1 MTSLLRPTRILAV
14 IVVSAALTAAVLWL
28 LPSDDYLL
36 LPDPAHPVAPLVRV
50 PGESSR
56 PVQPG
61 GIYFVDVIIRRAK
74 LLERIFPG
82 IHSGASLV
90 PSRQVNPP
98 GVNDSV
104 RRQADLRE
112 MRRSQSI
119 AAAVAL
125 RALGYKV
132 VARPTGI
139 LVSQVFADAP
149 AVGKLIPTDIIEAV
163 DGVRVRTPAALR
175 RQMRKHRPGDVV
187 RFTVRRQDELRV
199 VVVKTVA
206 DPSSRTRAIVGIRI
220 EQSADIKLPIK
231 VTIDA
236 GGVGG
241 PSAGLAFALDVME
254 ELGRDVD
261 RGYKVAATGEIE
273 LDGSIGPIGG
283 IRQKAIGAQKGGV
296 DVFLVPAG
304 DNARDARRHAGDV
317 RVIAVQSFPQALRAL
332 ATLPRKV

>member
-1 MTSLLRPTRILAV
+1 MSSKRVTQVLALIVAAAV
-14 IVVSAALTAAVLWL
+14 ISVGLLWL
-28 LPSDDYLL
+28 LPSNDYLL

-50 PGESSR
+50 PGER
-56 PVQPG
+56 KQPVDQG

-74 LLERIFPG
+74 LFERLFPG

-90 PSRQVNPP
+90 PETLINPP
-98 GVNDSV
+98 GVNDSA

-125 RALGYKV
+125 RELGYKV
-132 VARPTGI
+132 VARPTGV
-139 LVSQVFADAP
+139 LVSQVFAGAP
-149 AVGKLIPTDIIEAV
+149 AVGKLVPTDVIVAV
-163 DGVRVRTPAALR
+163 DGIRVRTPFALR
-175 RQMRKHRPGDVV
+175 RQMRKHRPGDLV
-187 RFTVRRQDELRV
+187 RFTVRRRSKLRLV
-199 VVVKTVA
+199 LVKTIA
-206 DPSSRTRAIVGIRI
+206 DPGRKSRAIVGIRV

-231 VTIDA
+231 VSIDA
-236 GGVGG
+236 GAVGG

-261 RGYKVAATGEIE
+261 RGYKVAATGEIA
-273 LDGSIGPIGG
+273 LDGSVGPIGG
-283 IRQKAIGAQKGGV
+283 VRQKAIGARKGDV

-304 DNARDARRHAGDV
+304 ENAREARRHAGDV

-332 ATLPRKV
+332 ATLPLKD